1 MHPGGQGT
9 RIHPNAAHQRQ
20 VQHQSVVTRGSA
32 RNAVAAA
39 THRQQQ
45 VVRAGEV
52 DRRDDIGGAAAVSDQ
67 GWPLVHDAIP
77 EEAALVVARISWAD
91 QAASQIG
98 RECLYSLLV

>member
-1 MHPGGQGT
+1 M
-9 RIHPNAAHQRQ
+9 
-20 VQHQSVVTRGSA
+20 
-32 RNAVAAA
+32 AAA